1 MSSLIRMMLSPNSCS
16 LNISTSQWK
25 SGRWANLKV
34 CLPLSFD
41 YEGIP
46 RRLDI
51 LKYMKDKDMQNLS
64 YIDMTEVSI
73 YKNATDVK
81 GSSMEIMD
89 ILKWIWSGEN
99 GLKEAITD
107 IRNTSDDEQ
116 VKAMKRGL
124 PMFTP
129 NGTFSYRNSQSLQQY
144 SNFMVLDFDFQ
155 DNNSILAFKQ
165 KLIQYADPLHLGAVW
180 LSPKH
185 GVKALMLHDNID
197 PNYHYNLF
205 WRVKKN
211 LYPNTPEFDTNCSDL
226 CRTCYLSYDPEI
238 FINYSPYLQPYHF
251 EFDQTISQQP
261 AQKNYTS
268 SVSGYCGGEFI
279 HTAEEITLNQKFQN
293 RCSDK
298 TLMNMLIKDFNS
310 QNPDYYK
317 DANRH
322 NGVKRRAVI
331 YCKDGVLYDNAVWSL
346 VGQFG
351 ERSKAGLNDD
361 DVRGMVS
368 GCYKN
373 ARGEFG
379 RERNKYLQMKGK

>member
-1 MSSLIRMMLSPNSCS
+1 
-16 LNISTSQWK
+16 
-25 SGRWANLKV
+25 
-34 CLPLSFD
+34 
-41 YEGIP
+41 
-46 RRLDI
+46 
-51 LKYMKDKDMQNLS
+51 
-64 YIDMTEVSI
+64 MTKISI
-73 YKNATDVK
+73 YNNATDVK

-107 IRNTSDDEQ
+107 IRTNNDDEQ
-116 VKAMKRGL
+116 VKAMKKNL

-185 GVKALMLHDNID
+185 GVKALMIHDNTD
-197 PNYHYNLF
+197 PACHYNLF
-205 WRVKKN
+205 WQVKN
-211 LYPNTPEFDTNCSDL
+211 LYPKTPEFDTNCSDI

-238 FINYSPYLQPYHF
+238 FINNSPYLQPYHF
-251 EFDQTISQQP
+251 EFDPTLSQQP
-261 AQKNYTS
+261 TRKNHTC
-268 SVSGYCGGEFI
+268 GGCGGEFE
-279 HTAEEITLNQKFQN
+279 HTDQEIVMNQSFQN

-317 DANRH
+317 DGERH
-322 NGVKRRAVI
+322 NGIKRRAVI
-331 YCKDGVLYDNAVWSL
+331 YCKDGVLYENAVWSL